1 MKISHLG
8 AVCAAAVAFA
18 VAPVSS
24 ANAQIT
30 WTSWTADSPGA
41 LTGTASGM
49 MGSIAVTYT
58 GEVGS
63 GTQINNTG
71 SVTAWRE
78 TGTPLA
84 FGGQGP
90 TTTDFVQLVGG
101 TSTGTNTL
109 SFSSPVNNLF
119 MGIASLGGYNTA
131 QFNFTTPFT
140 IISQGAGNWGGTATS
155 LTQTGNTLF
164 GTEGNG
170 VLQFSGPVSTLT
182 WTNPVSEYYYGFTVG
197 TSTVPEPSSIALLG
211 TGLFGLV
218 PMMRRRRK

>member
-8 AVCAAAVAFA
+8 VAALGAAAFA
-18 VAPVSS
+18 LAPVSS
-24 ANAQIT
+24 AKAQIN
-30 WTSWTADSPGA
+30 WTSWTAATPGST
-41 LTGTASGM
+41 TGTATGM
-49 MGSIAVTYT
+49 LGSTTVTYT

-63 GTQINNTG
+63 GTQINGIG

-90 TTTDFVQLVGG
+90 TTNDFVQLVGG

-109 SFSSPVNNLF
+109 SFSSPIDNLF
-119 MGIASLGGYNTA
+119 LGIASLGGYNTA
-131 QFNFTTPFT
+131 QFNFNQAFT
-140 IISQGAGNWGGTATS
+140 INSQGAGNWGGTATS
-155 LTQTGNTLF
+155 LSQTGNTLY

-170 VLQFSGPVSTLT
+170 VLEFAGPVSTLT

-197 TSTVPEPSSIALLG
+197 TSTVPEPSTIALLG
-211 TGLFGLV
+211 TGLLGLV
-218 PMMRRRRK
+218 PIVRRRRK